1 MMEGMPDKNTLNMSP
16 SIAVVIAG
24 VVIAGAILYT
34 NAHPAPA
41 AVADAAGQNLPAAV
55 NVPAPTAKDHVLGS
69 LSAPVVLVEY
79 TDFECPYCALVY
91 PTIKKIVS
99 ESSGQIAWVM
109 RNFPLESIH
118 PDARPAAIAAECIAG
133 ELGNDAYWRYVD
145 AVFNNQSKLNP
156 AYSRQLALQFGA
168 DPTAY
173 DACVAADTY
182 KDRIDGD
189 AGDAISN
196 GGQGTPYTVVW
207 SKGYQ
212 APVSGALPYEQFMAV
227 IKSVQ
232 NRQQ

>member
-1 MMEGMPDKNTLNMSP
+1 MPEPKISISP
-16 SIAVVIAG
+16 SLAIVIAG

-41 AVADAAGQNLPAAV
+41 AVADAAAQNLPTAV
-55 NVPAPTAKDHVLGS
+55 DVPAPRATDHIIGS
-69 LSAPVVLVEY
+69 PTAPVVLVEY
-79 TDFECPYCALVY
+79 TDFQCPYCQMIYSTL
-91 PTIKKIVS
+91 KQIVS
-99 ESSGQIAWVM
+99 ESNGQIAWVI

-118 PDARPAAIAAECIAG
+118 PQARPAATAAECIAG
-133 ELGNDAYWRYVD
+133 LLGNDAYWKYVD
-145 AVFNNQSKLNP
+145 AVFNNQSSLSP

-168 DPTAY
+168 NAAQY

-196 GGQGTPYTVVW
+196 GGTGTPYTVVW
-207 SKGYQ
+207 SKSYQ
-212 APVSGALPYEQFMAV
+212 APISGALPYDQISAV

-232 NRQQ
+232 NRQ